1 MSRRRGKP
9 RKKRLTDKH
18 WFNHKCDAE
27 FGFKKH
33 DFEQMPS
40 STYDYGEVL
49 HCQQCFLRVE
59 FDTIEWETD
68 SKIKPR
74 SITYQRV
81 MLDGNVFVNDRS
93 LISFK
98 DQIKRHS
105 DRMMA
110 LAEERHL
117 IKVRCLIKRCAFDQ
131 HKTKPCLLCAVVKID
146 ALSTMLEKV
155 LYVGKRCEERREQ
168 SAWATAGLWAG
179 ELVELVDSLM
189 ITIPPIKVPGK
200 NPILKNVLPLHLHG
214 YCDTVLERVGMILP
228 LARDLDLKTEFLRD
242 NPTDEEL
249 ADAVVIFSLGLF
261 DGAVRLAKLAA
272 IQGLESIKANL
283 SSAAGELALKWLA
296 SKESLF
302 DHSGDVAW
310 LRSELDGLDENQ
322 IEMLEDH
329 IDCDPDVQAESM
341 SCPA

>member
-49 HCQQCFLRVE
+49 HCRQCFLRVE

-131 HKTKPCLLCAVVKID
+131 HETKPCLLCAVVKMD
-146 ALSTMLEKV
+146 GLSTMLEKV
-155 LYVGKRCEERREQ
+155 LDVGKRCKSRREQ
-168 SAWATAGLWAG
+168 TAWAIAGLWAG
-179 ELVELVDSLM
+179 QLVELVDSLM
-189 ITIPPIKVPGK
+189 ITIPPIKVPGNK
-200 NPILKNVLPLHLHG
+200 QILKQSLPLHLHG
-214 YCDTVLERVGMILP
+214 YCDIVLERVGKVLP
-228 LARDLDLKTEFLRD
+228 LARDLDLKTEFWRD

-249 ADAVVIFSLGLF
+249 ADGVVIFALGLF
-261 DGAVRLAKLAA
+261 HGAVRLAKLADD
-272 IQGLESIKANL
+272 QSLESIRANL
-283 SSAAGELALKWLA
+283 GCAAGELALKFLA
-296 SKESLF
+296 SKESLL
-302 DHSGDVAW
+302 DRSSDVAW
-310 LRSELDGLDENQ
+310 LRSELDGLARIHRRVVVSLTERG
-322 IEMLEDH
+322 
-329 IDCDPDVQAESM
+329 
-341 SCPA
+341 

>member
-1 MSRRRGKP
+1 MG
-9 RKKRLTDKH
+9 
-18 WFNHKCDAE
+18 
-27 FGFKKH
+27 
-33 DFEQMPS
+33 
-40 STYDYGEVL
+40 
-49 HCQQCFLRVE
+49 
-59 FDTIEWETD
+59 
-68 SKIKPR
+68 
-74 SITYQRV
+74 
-81 MLDGNVFVNDRS
+81 GNVFVNDRS

-179 ELVELVDSLM
+179 QLVGLVDSLM

-228 LARDLDLKTEFLRD
+228 LARDLDLKTEFWRD
-242 NPTDEEL
+242 TPTDEEL
-249 ADAVVIFSLGLF
+249 ADGVVIFSLGLF
-261 DGAVRLAKLAA
+261 HGAVRLAKLAA

-310 LRSELDGLDENQ
+310 LRSELDGLDESA

-329 IDCDPDVQAESM
+329 IDCDPDVQAGYVLPGM
-341 SCPA
+341 IVRMPAAVVLR